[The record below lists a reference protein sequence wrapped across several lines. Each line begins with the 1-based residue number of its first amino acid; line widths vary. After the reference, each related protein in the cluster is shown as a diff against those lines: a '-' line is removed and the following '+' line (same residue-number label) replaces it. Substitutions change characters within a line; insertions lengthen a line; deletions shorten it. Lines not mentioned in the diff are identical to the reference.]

1 MKLNS
6 KNLPKIRFIDFP
18 PDLDA
23 GNNVYKDAIEAS
35 LLGQE
40 IKQNINFYGC
50 YPNIKF
56 LEKLKAYWRS
66 KLSNKGMVNWLNSQ
80 QGIRNP
86 ANTEEFNI
94 WVTFENRRA
103 PHKNFDL
110 TLSFDCDD
118 YGDNNLYFPLIYQY
132 MDIRGVGSSY
142 AKHKISPMK
151 AMQKRSLSQN
161 QILQKNNFMV
171 SFINNPHPIRL
182 RAQEYLSKIDSIHA
196 FGRSV
201 DNYVQD
207 KISTSEKYWFSLCF
221 ENDLY
226 PGYVTEKVLEA
237 WLGWTIPL
245 YWGNDAYEILN
256 PAAII
261 NLSKFPSMIDFIN
274 YVENLYKD
282 KNAMVEMINQPLLAK
297 NFQYEDLVNFMNRG
311 LKKKFAHE

>member
-1 MKLNS
+1 
-6 KNLPKIRFIDFP
+6 
-18 PDLDA
+18 
-23 GNNVYKDAIEAS
+23 
-35 LLGQE
+35 
-40 IKQNINFYGC
+40 
-50 YPNIKF
+50 
-56 LEKLKAYWRS
+56 
-66 KLSNKGMVNWLNSQ
+66 
-80 QGIRNP
+80 
-86 ANTEEFNI
+86 
-94 WVTFENRRA
+94 
-103 PHKNFDL
+103 
-110 TLSFDCDD
+110 
-118 YGDNNLYFPLIYQY
+118 

-151 AMQKRSLSQN
+151 AMQKRNLSQN

-274 YVENLYKD
+274 YVENLYKN
-282 KNAMVEMINQPLLAK
+282 KSAMVEMINQPLLAK

>member
-151 AMQKRSLSQN
+151 AMQKRSLSQK